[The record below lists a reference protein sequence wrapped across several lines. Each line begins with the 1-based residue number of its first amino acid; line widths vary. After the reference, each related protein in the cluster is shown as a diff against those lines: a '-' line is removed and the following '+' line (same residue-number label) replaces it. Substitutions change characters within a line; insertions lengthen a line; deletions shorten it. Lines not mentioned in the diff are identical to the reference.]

1 MSRYT
6 LVSGAAV
13 LALLASSCQE
23 RLTTP
28 ADCPDQCPGTS
39 LIVRDTVIEATFD
52 LDSTFTGYLRATDI
66 PALLVSNGLAAGDA
80 RAWATFPRRADS
92 VFVDG
97 TQRKL
102 TVDSAAIGFNVLG
115 RDSSVHGTEL
125 VLHRISPVIDT
136 NTTFA
141 ELDAQLTPA
150 TVIGTIA
157 INDTGTARLVLA
169 AADLDRIAVV
179 EADSFRLGIGLRLQ
193 AASPTGVRLA
203 SLNFSSRPPTMT
215 LYGRIDIADTA
226 RQRQTLAATADSA
239 NYVLNAAPP
248 PDQQLLF
255 LGGRSGSRAILRF
268 SPPPALRDS
277 AIILRATLEL
287 TPAGPL
293 AGLRNDPATLEIR
306 GVLADVGAKS
316 PYLAGLGRSITIPV
330 EATGVQIIDIR
341 DIVGT
346 WFVKGAPPSA
356 LVIGINPEGGSFAR
370 PAYFSSRSPTGR
382 PRIRITYALP
392 SRPGTP

>member
-1 MSRYT
+1 MRR
-6 LVSGAAV
+6 
-13 LALLASSCQE
+13 LALLTFAAALGMLAACTE

-28 ADCPDQCPGTS
+28 ADCPDQCPGNS
-39 LIVRDTVIEATFD
+39 LIVRDTVIEAIFD
-52 LDSTFTGYLRATDI
+52 LDSTYTGYLRATDI

-92 VFVDG
+92 VFLDG
-97 TQRKL
+97 LQHKL
-102 TVDSAAIGFNVLG
+102 TVDSAAIAFNVIG
-115 RDSSVHGTEL
+115 RDSAVHGTEL
-125 VLHRISPVIDT
+125 VVHRIPPVIDT

-141 ELDAQLTPA
+141 ELVAQLTPA
-150 TVIGTIA
+150 SVLGTIA
-157 INDTGTARLVLA
+157 INDTGTARLVFAGENLHLI
-169 AADLDRIAVV
+169 DVF
-179 EADSFRLGIGLRLQ
+179 EADSFRLGIGLSLT
-193 AASPTGVRLA
+193 APSPTGIRLA

-215 LYGRIDIADTA
+215 LYGKIEIADTG
-226 RQRQTLAATADSA
+226 RQRQTLSATADSA
-239 NYVLNAAPP
+239 NYVINAPAAPG
-248 PDQQLLF
+248 QQLLF
-255 LGGRSGSRAILRF
+255 LGGKSGSRAILRF
-268 SPPPALRDS
+268 TPPPALKDS

-293 AGLRNDPATLEIR
+293 PGLKNDPATLEIR

-316 PYLAGLGRSITIPV
+316 PYLAGLGRSVTIPV
-330 EATGVQIIDIR
+330 DDTGVQIVDLR

-346 WFVKGAPPSA
+346 WFVAGAPPSA

-370 PAYFSSRSPTGR
+370 PAYFSSRSATGR

>member
-1 MSRYT
+1 VSR
-6 LVSGAAV
+6 LALLSFAAVAV
-13 LALLASSCQE
+13 LASCTE

-39 LIVRDTVIEATFD
+39 LIVRDTVIEAIFD
-52 LDSTFTGYLRATDI
+52 RDSTFTGYIRATDI

-92 VFVDG
+92 VFLDG
-97 TQRKL
+97 LQHKL
-102 TVDSAAIGFNVLG
+102 TVDSAAIAFNVIG
-115 RDSSVHGTEL
+115 RDSAVDGTEL
-125 VLHRISPVIDT
+125 VLHRISPAVDT

-141 ELDAQLTPA
+141 ELEAQLTPA
-150 TVIGTIA
+150 SILGAIA
-157 INDTGTARLVLA
+157 INDTGTARLVFA
-169 AADLDRIAVV
+169 GDDLPLIDVF
-179 EADSFRLGIGLRLQ
+179 EADSFRLGIGLSLQ
-193 AASPTGVRLA
+193 APSPTGVRLA

-215 LYGRIDIADTA
+215 VYGRIEIADTA
-226 RQRQTLAATADSA
+226 RQRQTLTATADSA
-239 NYVLNAAPP
+239 NYIIDVPAPP
-248 PDQQLLF
+248 GQQLIF
-255 LGGRSGSRAILRF
+255 LGGKSGARAILRF
-268 SPPPALRDS
+268 TPPPALKDS

-293 AGLRNDPATLEIR
+293 PGLRNDPASLEIR

-316 PYLAGLGRSITIPV
+316 PYLAGLGRSVPIPV
-330 EATGVQIIDIR
+330 DSSGVQIVDIR
-341 DIVGT
+341 EIVGT
-346 WFVKGAPPSA
+346 WFVEGAPPSA

>member
-1 MSRYT
+1 VRRLGLLSFAA
-6 LVSGAAV
+6 VAV
-13 LALLASSCQE
+13 LASCTE

-28 ADCPDQCPGTS
+28 ADCPDQCPGNS
-39 LIVRDTVIEATFD
+39 LIVRDTVVEATFD
-52 LDSTFTGYLRATDI
+52 LDSTYTGYIRATDI

-92 VFVDG
+92 VFLDG
-97 TQRKL
+97 LQHKL
-102 TVDSAAIGFNVLG
+102 TVDSAAIAFNVIG

-125 VLHRISPVIDT
+125 VVHRISPDIDT
-136 NTTFA
+136 TTTFA
-141 ELDAQLTPA
+141 ELVAQLTPA
-150 TVIGTIA
+150 SVLGTIA
-157 INDTGTARLVLA
+157 VNDTGTARLVFA
-169 AADLDRIAVV
+169 GEDLRLIDVF
-179 EADSFRLGIGLRLQ
+179 EADSFRLGIGLSLT
-193 AASPTGVRLA
+193 APSPTGVRLA
-203 SLNFSSRPPTMT
+203 SLNFASRPPTMT
-215 LYGRIDIADTA
+215 LYGKIEIADTA

-239 NYVLNAAPP
+239 NYVINAPAP
-248 PDQQLLF
+248 PDQQLIF
-255 LGGRSGSRAILRF
+255 LGGKSGSRAILRF
-268 SPPPALRDS
+268 TPPPALKDS

-293 AGLRNDPATLEIR
+293 PGLRNDPATLEIR

-316 PYLAGLGRSITIPV
+316 PYLAGLGKSVPLL
-330 EATGVQIIDIR
+330 ADSSGVLIADIR

-346 WFVKGAPPSA
+346 WFVEGAPPSA

-370 PAYFSSRSPTGR
+370 PVYFSTRSPTGR

>member
-1 MSRYT
+1 VKRFS
-6 LVSGAAV
+6 LLSFAAV
-13 LALLASSCQE
+13 AVLTACTE

-28 ADCPDQCPGTS
+28 ADCPDQCPGNS
-39 LIVRDTVIEATFD
+39 LIVRDTVIEAIFD
-52 LDSTFTGYLRATDI
+52 LDSTYTGYIRATDI

-92 VFVDG
+92 VFLDG
-97 TQRKL
+97 LQHKL
-102 TVDSAAIGFNVLG
+102 TVDSAAIAFNVIG

-125 VLHRISPVIDT
+125 VVHRISPDIDT
-136 NTTFA
+136 NTTFS
-141 ELDAQLTPA
+141 ELVAQLTPA
-150 TVIGTIA
+150 SVIGTIA
-157 INDTGTARLVLA
+157 VNDTGTARLVFA
-169 AADLDRIAVV
+169 AEDLHLIDVF
-179 EADSFRLGIGLRLQ
+179 EADSFRLGIGLSLT
-193 AASPTGVRLA
+193 APSPTGIRLA

-215 LYGRIDIADTA
+215 LFGRIEIADTA
-226 RQRQTLAATADSA
+226 RQRQTLTATADSA
-239 NYVLNAAPP
+239 NYVINTPAP
-248 PDQQLLF
+248 PDQQLIF
-255 LGGRSGSRAILRF
+255 LGGKTGSRAILRF
-268 SPPPALRDS
+268 TPPPALKDS

-293 AGLRNDPATLEIR
+293 PGLKNDPATLEIR

-316 PYLAGLGRSITIPV
+316 PYLAGLGESVTIPV
-330 EATGVQIIDIR
+330 DGTGVQIADIR

-346 WFVKGAPPSA
+346 WFVANAPPSA

-370 PAYFSSRSPTGR
+370 PAYFSSRSATGR

>member
-1 MSRYT
+1 VKRFS
-6 LVSGAAV
+6 LLSFAAV
-13 LALLASSCQE
+13 AVLTACTE

-28 ADCPDQCPGTS
+28 ADCPDQCPGNS
-39 LIVRDTVIEATFD
+39 LIVRDTVIEAIFD
-52 LDSTFTGYLRATDI
+52 LDSTYTGYIRATDI

-92 VFVDG
+92 VFLDG
-97 TQRKL
+97 LQHKL
-102 TVDSAAIGFNVLG
+102 TVDSAAIAFNVIG

-125 VLHRISPVIDT
+125 VVHRISPDIDT
-136 NTTFA
+136 NTTFS
-141 ELDAQLTPA
+141 ELVAQLTPA
-150 TVIGTIA
+150 SVIGTIA
-157 INDTGTARLVLA
+157 VNDTGTARLVFA
-169 AADLDRIAVV
+169 GEDLHLIDVF
-179 EADSFRLGIGLRLQ
+179 EADSFRLGIGLSLT
-193 AASPTGVRLA
+193 APSPTGIRLA

-215 LYGRIDIADTA
+215 LFGRIEIADTA
-226 RQRQTLAATADSA
+226 RQRQTLTATADSA
-239 NYVLNAAPP
+239 NYVINTPAP
-248 PDQQLLF
+248 PDQQLIF
-255 LGGRSGSRAILRF
+255 LGGKTGSRAILRF
-268 SPPPALRDS
+268 TPPPALKDS

-293 AGLRNDPATLEIR
+293 PGLKNDPATLEIR

-316 PYLAGLGRSITIPV
+316 PYLAGLGESVTIPV
-330 EATGVQIIDIR
+330 DGTGVQIADIR

-346 WFVKGAPPSA
+346 WFVANAPPSA

-370 PAYFSSRSPTGR
+370 PAYFSSRSATGR

>member
-1 MSRYT
+1 VRR
-6 LVSGAAV
+6 
-13 LALLASSCQE
+13 LALVTFAAALGMLAACTE

-28 ADCPDQCPGTS
+28 ADCPDQCPGNS
-39 LIVRDTVIEATFD
+39 LIVRDTVIEAIFD
-52 LDSTFTGYLRATDI
+52 LDSTYTGYLRATDI

-92 VFVDG
+92 VFLDG
-97 TQRKL
+97 LQHKL
-102 TVDSAAIGFNVLG
+102 TVDSAAIAFNVIG
-115 RDSSVHGTEL
+115 RDSAVHGTEL
-125 VLHRISPVIDT
+125 VVHRIPPVIDT

-141 ELDAQLTPA
+141 ELAAQLTPA
-150 TVIGTIA
+150 SVLGTIA
-157 INDTGTARLVLA
+157 INDTGTARLVFAGENLHLI
-169 AADLDRIAVV
+169 DVF
-179 EADSFRLGIGLRLQ
+179 EADSFRLGIGLSLT
-193 AASPTGVRLA
+193 APSPTGIRLA

-215 LYGRIDIADTA
+215 LYGKIEIADTG
-226 RQRQTLAATADSA
+226 RQRQTLSATADSA
-239 NYVLNAAPP
+239 NYVINAPAAPG
-248 PDQQLLF
+248 QQLLF
-255 LGGRSGSRAILRF
+255 LGGKPGSRAILRF
-268 SPPPALRDS
+268 TPPPALKDS

-293 AGLRNDPATLEIR
+293 PGLKNDPATLEIR

-316 PYLAGLGRSITIPV
+316 PYLAGLGRSVTIPV
-330 EATGVQIIDIR
+330 DDTGVQIVDLR

-346 WFVKGAPPSA
+346 WFVAGAPPSA

-370 PAYFSSRSPTGR
+370 PAYFSSRSLTGR

>member
-1 MSRYT
+1 VRR
-6 LVSGAAV
+6 
-13 LALLASSCQE
+13 LALLTFAAALGMLAACTE

-28 ADCPDQCPGTS
+28 ADCPDQCPGNS
-39 LIVRDTVIEATFD
+39 LIVRDTVIEAIFD
-52 LDSTFTGYLRATDI
+52 LDSTYTGYLRATDI

-92 VFVDG
+92 VFLDG
-97 TQRKL
+97 LQHKL
-102 TVDSAAIGFNVLG
+102 TVDSAAIAFNVIG
-115 RDSSVHGTEL
+115 RDSAVHGTEL
-125 VLHRISPVIDT
+125 VVHRIPPVIDT

-141 ELDAQLTPA
+141 ELAAQLTPA
-150 TVIGTIA
+150 SVLGTIA
-157 INDTGTARLVLA
+157 INDTGTARLVFAGENLHLI
-169 AADLDRIAVV
+169 DVF
-179 EADSFRLGIGLRLQ
+179 EADSFRLGIGLSLT
-193 AASPTGVRLA
+193 APSPTGIRLA

-215 LYGRIDIADTA
+215 LYGKIEIADTG
-226 RQRQTLAATADSA
+226 RQRQTLSATADSA
-239 NYVLNAAPP
+239 NYVINAPAAPG
-248 PDQQLLF
+248 QQLLF
-255 LGGRSGSRAILRF
+255 LGGKPGSRAILRF
-268 SPPPALRDS
+268 TPPPALKDS

-293 AGLRNDPATLEIR
+293 SGLRNDPATLEIR

-316 PYLAGLGRSITIPV
+316 PYLAGLGRSVTIPV
-330 EATGVQIIDIR
+330 DDTGVQIVDLR

-346 WFVKGAPPSA
+346 WFVAGAPPSA

-370 PAYFSSRSPTGR
+370 PAYFSSRSLTGR

>member
-1 MSRYT
+1 MRC
-6 LVSGAAV
+6 LALLPFAAAAV
-13 LALLASSCQE
+13 LASCTE

-28 ADCPDQCPGTS
+28 AECPDQCPGNS

-52 LDSTFTGYLRATDI
+52 LDSTYTGYIRATDI

-92 VFVDG
+92 VFLDG
-97 TQRKL
+97 LQHKL
-102 TVDSAAIGFNVLG
+102 TVDSAAIAFNVIG

-125 VLHRISPVIDT
+125 VVHRISPDIDT
-136 NTTFA
+136 TTTFA
-141 ELDAQLTPA
+141 ELAAQLTPA
-150 TVIGTIA
+150 SVLGTIA
-157 INDTGTARLVLA
+157 INDTGTARLVFA
-169 AADLDRIAVV
+169 GEDLHLIDVF
-179 EADSFRLGIGLRLQ
+179 EADSFRLGIGLSLT
-193 AASPTGVRLA
+193 APSPTGIRLA
-203 SLNFSSRPPTMT
+203 SLNFASRPPTMT
-215 LYGRIDIADTA
+215 LYGKIEIADTA
-226 RQRQTLAATADSA
+226 RQRQTLVATADSA
-239 NYVLNAAPP
+239 NYVINAPAPP
-248 PDQQLLF
+248 GQQLIF
-255 LGGRSGSRAILRF
+255 LGGKSGSRAILRF
-268 SPPPALRDS
+268 TPPPALKDS

-293 AGLRNDPATLEIR
+293 PGLRNDPATLEIR

-316 PYLAGLGRSITIPV
+316 PYLAGLGKSVPLL
-330 EATGVQIIDIR
+330 ADSSGVLIADIR

-346 WFVKGAPPSA
+346 WFVEGAPPSA

-370 PAYFSSRSPTGR
+370 PVFFSTRSPTGR

>member
-1 MSRYT
+1 MRRLALISF
-6 LVSGAAV
+6 AAMGV
-13 LALLASSCQE
+13 LASCTE

-28 ADCPDQCPGTS
+28 ADCPDQCPGNS

-52 LDSTFTGYLRATDI
+52 LDSTYTGYIRATDI

-92 VFVDG
+92 VFLDG
-97 TQRKL
+97 LQHKL
-102 TVDSAAIGFNVLG
+102 TVDSAAIAFNVIG

-125 VLHRISPVIDT
+125 VVHRISPDIDT
-136 NTTFA
+136 TTTFA
-141 ELDAQLTPA
+141 ELAAQLTPA
-150 TVIGTIA
+150 SVLGTIA
-157 INDTGTARLVLA
+157 INDTGTARLVFA
-169 AADLDRIAVV
+169 GEDLHLIDVF
-179 EADSFRLGIGLRLQ
+179 EADSFRLGIGLSLT
-193 AASPTGVRLA
+193 APSPTGIRLA
-203 SLNFSSRPPTMT
+203 SLNFASRPPTMT
-215 LYGRIDIADTA
+215 LYGKIEIADTA

-239 NYVLNAAPP
+239 NYVINAPAPP
-248 PDQQLLF
+248 GQQLIF
-255 LGGRSGSRAILRF
+255 LGGKSGSRAILRF
-268 SPPPALRDS
+268 TPPAALKDS
-277 AIILRATLEL
+277 AIMLRATLEL

-293 AGLRNDPATLEIR
+293 PGLRNDPATLEIR

-316 PYLAGLGRSITIPV
+316 PYLAGLGKSVPLL
-330 EATGVQIIDIR
+330 ADSSGVLIADIR

-346 WFVKGAPPSA
+346 WFVEGAPPST

-370 PAYFSSRSPTGR
+370 PAYFSTRSATGR

>member
-1 MSRYT
+1 MRRLALLSF
-6 LVSGAAV
+6 AAV
-13 LALLASSCQE
+13 ALLASCTE

-28 ADCPDQCPGTS
+28 ADCPDQCPGNS
-39 LIVRDTVIEATFD
+39 LIVRDTVIEAIFD
-52 LDSTFTGYLRATDI
+52 RDSTFTGYIRATDI

-92 VFVDG
+92 VFLDG
-97 TQRKL
+97 LQHKL
-102 TVDSAAIGFNVLG
+102 TVDSAAIAFNVIG

-125 VLHRISPVIDT
+125 VVHRISPDIDT
-136 NTTFA
+136 TITFA

-150 TVIGTIA
+150 SVLGTIA
-157 INDTGTARLVLA
+157 VNDTGTARLVFA
-169 AADLDRIAVV
+169 GEDLHLIDVF
-179 EADSFRLGIGLRLQ
+179 EADSFRLGIGLSL
-193 AASPTGVRLA
+193 AAPSPTGIRLA

-215 LYGRIDIADTA
+215 LFGRIQIADTA
-226 RQRQTLAATADSA
+226 RQRQTLSATADSA
-239 NYVLNAAPP
+239 NYVINAPAP
-248 PDQQLLF
+248 PDQQLIF
-255 LGGRSGSRAILRF
+255 LGGKSGSRAILRF
-268 SPPPALRDS
+268 TPPPALKDS

-293 AGLRNDPATLEIR
+293 PGLRNDPATLEIR

-316 PYLAGLGRSITIPV
+316 PYLAGLGKSVPLL
-330 EATGVQIIDIR
+330 ADSSGVLIADIR
-341 DIVGT
+341 EIVGT
-346 WFVKGAPPSA
+346 WFVEGAPPSA

-370 PAYFSSRSPTGR
+370 PAYFSTRSLTGR

>member
-1 MSRYT
+1 VSR
-6 LVSGAAV
+6 LALLSFAAVAV
-13 LALLASSCQE
+13 LASCTE

-39 LIVRDTVIEATFD
+39 LIVRDTVIEAIFD
-52 LDSTFTGYLRATDI
+52 RDSTFTGYIRATDI

-92 VFVDG
+92 VFLDG
-97 TQRKL
+97 LQHKL
-102 TVDSAAIGFNVLG
+102 TVDSAAIAFNVIG
-115 RDSSVHGTEL
+115 RDSAVDGTEL
-125 VLHRISPVIDT
+125 VLHRISPAVDT

-141 ELDAQLTPA
+141 ELEAQLTPA
-150 TVIGTIA
+150 SILGAIA
-157 INDTGTARLVLA
+157 INDTGTARLVFA
-169 AADLDRIAVV
+169 GDDLPLIDVF
-179 EADSFRLGIGLRLQ
+179 EADSFRLGIGLSLQ
-193 AASPTGVRLA
+193 APSPTGVRLA

-215 LYGRIDIADTA
+215 VYGRIEIADTG
-226 RQRQTLAATADSA
+226 RQRQTLTATADSA
-239 NYVLNAAPP
+239 NYIIDVPAPP
-248 PDQQLLF
+248 GQQLIF
-255 LGGRSGSRAILRF
+255 LGGKSGARAILRF
-268 SPPPALRDS
+268 TPPPALKDS

-293 AGLRNDPATLEIR
+293 PGLRNDPASLEIR

-316 PYLAGLGRSITIPV
+316 PYLAGLGRSVPIPV
-330 EATGVQIIDIR
+330 DSSGVQIVDIR
-341 DIVGT
+341 EIVGT
-346 WFVKGAPPSA
+346 WFVEGAPPSA

>member
-1 MSRYT
+1 VRR
-6 LVSGAAV
+6 
-13 LALLASSCQE
+13 LALVTFAAALGMLAACTE

-28 ADCPDQCPGTS
+28 ADCPDQCPGNS
-39 LIVRDTVIEATFD
+39 LIVRDTVIEAIFD
-52 LDSTFTGYLRATDI
+52 LDSTYTGYLRATDI

-92 VFVDG
+92 VFLDG
-97 TQRKL
+97 LQHKL
-102 TVDSAAIGFNVLG
+102 TVDSAAIAFNVIG
-115 RDSSVHGTEL
+115 RDSAVHGTEL
-125 VLHRISPVIDT
+125 VVHRIPPVIDT

-141 ELDAQLTPA
+141 ELAAQLTPA
-150 TVIGTIA
+150 SVLGTIA
-157 INDTGTARLVLA
+157 INDTGTARLVFAGENLHLI
-169 AADLDRIAVV
+169 DVF
-179 EADSFRLGIGLRLQ
+179 EADSFRLGIGLSLT
-193 AASPTGVRLA
+193 APSPTGIRLA

-215 LYGRIDIADTA
+215 LYGKIEIADTG
-226 RQRQTLAATADSA
+226 RQRQTLSATADSA
-239 NYVLNAAPP
+239 NYVINAPAAPG
-248 PDQQLLF
+248 QQLLF
-255 LGGRSGSRAILRF
+255 LGGKPGSRAILRF
-268 SPPPALRDS
+268 TPPPALKDS

-293 AGLRNDPATLEIR
+293 PGLKNDPATLEIR

-316 PYLAGLGRSITIPV
+316 PYLAGLGRSVTIPV
-330 EATGVQIIDIR
+330 DDTGVQIVDIR

-346 WFVKGAPPSA
+346 WFVAGAPPSA

-370 PAYFSSRSPTGR
+370 PAYFSSRSLTGR